1 MYNKNNTSTI
11 AKKDYSFNIA
21 YERLDKIAKK
31 RVREMVCQTLGITE
45 NTFRVKKLGY
55 CTITANQADVVR
67 VAFNK
72 EKISKV
78 FNYEYAD

>member
-1 MYNKNNTSTI
+1 MYNQNNISAI

-21 YERLDKIAKK
+21 YDRLNKEGKK
-31 RVREMVCQTLGITE
+31 RVRDIVCKALDITE

-55 CTITANQADVVR
+55 CSLTAHQADVVR
-67 VAFNK
+67 TAFNK
-72 EKISKV
+72 ENIQKV